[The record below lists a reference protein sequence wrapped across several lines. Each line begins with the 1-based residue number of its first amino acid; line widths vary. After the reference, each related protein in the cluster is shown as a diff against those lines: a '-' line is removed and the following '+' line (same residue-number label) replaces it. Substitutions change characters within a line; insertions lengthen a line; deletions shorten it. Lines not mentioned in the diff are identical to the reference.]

1 MLRKSLS
8 IIGVWAKATQVQK
21 QLEKTI
27 IDDAILV
34 RQSQHG
40 DSVAMSRLIIKYQDR
55 IYNAILKICGNSHD
69 AAELTQDTFVKFI
82 EKINTFEGK
91 SAFYTWLFRIGV
103 NIALNYC
110 KRRAKRRA
118 QSLEAVVATES
129 DGAAVE
135 LGAFLADQS
144 AVDPAELA
152 QDAEIGEI
160 ALAALAK
167 LEDHHRA
174 VMVLRDIEGMDY
186 FEIAETLQIEVGT
199 VKSRL
204 SRARANLREILKAVL
219 E

>member
-1 MLRKSLS
+1 VGLQPT
-8 IIGVWAKATQVQK
+8 GFWQVNQVPK

-40 DSVAMSRLIIKYQDR
+40 DSVATGRLITKYQDR
-55 IYNAILKICGNSHD
+55 IYNSILKICANSHD
-69 AAELTQDTFVKFI
+69 AAELTQDTFVKCI

-91 SAFYTWLFRIGV
+91 SAFYTWLFRIAV
-103 NIALNYC
+103 NLTLNYC
-110 KRRAKRRA
+110 KRRTRTKA
-118 QSLEAVVATES
+118 QSFYAVVAPES

-135 LGAFLADQS
+135 LGAFLADQN
-144 AVDPAELA
+144 AADPAVLA

-160 ALAALAK
+160 VLGALTR
-167 LEDHHRA
+167 LEEHHRT
-174 VMVLRDIEGMDY
+174 VVVLRDIEGMSY
-186 FEIAETLQIEVGT
+186 SEIAETLGVEVGT

-219 E
+219 YP

>member
-1 MLRKSLS
+1 M
-8 IIGVWAKATQVQK
+8 QK

-27 IDDAILV
+27 IDDDILV

-40 DSVAMSRLIIKYQDR
+40 DSVATGRLITKYQDR
-55 IYNAILKICGNSHD
+55 IYNAILKICANSHD
-69 AAELTQDTFVKFI
+69 AAELTQETFVKCI

-91 SAFYTWLFRIGV
+91 SAFYTWLFRIAV
-103 NIALNYC
+103 NLTLNYC
-110 KRRAKRRA
+110 KRRARTQA
-118 QSLEAVVATES
+118 QSLQAVVATES

-144 AVDPAELA
+144 AADPAVLA
-152 QDAEIGEI
+152 EDAEIGEI
-160 ALAALAK
+160 VLAALVN

-174 VMVLRDIEGMDY
+174 VMVLRDIEGMNY
-186 FEIAETLQIEVGT
+186 SEIAETLRIEVGT

-219 E
+219 K

>member
-1 MLRKSLS
+1 M
-8 IIGVWAKATQVQK
+8 QK

-34 RQSQHG
+34 RQSQRG
-40 DSVAMSRLIIKYQDR
+40 DSVATGRLITKYRDR
-55 IYNAILKICGNSHD
+55 IYNAILKICANSHD
-69 AAELTQDTFVKFI
+69 AAELTQETFVKCI

-91 SAFYTWLFRIGV
+91 SAFYTWLFRIAV
-103 NIALNYC
+103 NLTLNYC
-110 KRRAKRRA
+110 KRRTRTRA
-118 QSLEAVVATES
+118 QSLQSVVAEES

-144 AVDPAELA
+144 AADPAVLA

-160 ALAALAK
+160 VLGALTR
-167 LEDHHRA
+167 LEEHHRA
-174 VMVLRDIEGMDY
+174 VVILRDIEGMSY
-186 FEIAETLQIEVGT
+186 SEIAETLHIEVGT

-219 E
+219 YP

>member
-1 MLRKSLS
+1 M
-8 IIGVWAKATQVQK
+8 QK

-34 RQSQHG
+34 RQSQDG
-40 DSVAMSRLIIKYQDR
+40 DSVATGRLITKYQDR
-55 IYNAILKICGNSHD
+55 IYNAILKICANSHD
-69 AAELTQDTFVKFI
+69 AAELTQETFVKCI

-91 SAFYTWLFRIGV
+91 SAFYTWLFRIAV
-103 NIALNYC
+103 NLTLNYC
-110 KRRAKRRA
+110 KRRARTRA
-118 QSLEAVVATES
+118 QSLQAVVAQES

-144 AVDPAELA
+144 AADPAVLA
-152 QDAEIGEI
+152 EDAEIGEI
-160 ALAALAK
+160 VLAALAN
-167 LEDHHRA
+167 LENHHRA
-174 VMVLRDIEGMDY
+174 VVVLRDIEGMTY
-186 FEIAETLQIEVGT
+186 SEIAETLQIEVGT

>member
-1 MLRKSLS
+1 
-8 IIGVWAKATQVQK
+8 VQK

-27 IDDAILV
+27 INDDILV

-40 DSVAMSRLIIKYQDR
+40 DSVAMGRLITKYQDR
-55 IYNAILKICGNSHD
+55 IYNAILKICANSHD
-69 AAELTQDTFVKFI
+69 AAELTQETFVKFI

-91 SAFYTWLFRIGV
+91 SAFYTWLFRIAV
-103 NIALNYC
+103 NLTLNYC
-110 KRRAKRRA
+110 KRRARMGA
-118 QSLEAVVATES
+118 QSLQAVVAAES
-129 DGAAVE
+129 NGAAVE

-144 AVDPAELA
+144 AADPAILA

-160 ALAALAK
+160 VLGALTR
-167 LEDHHRA
+167 LEEHHRA
-174 VMVLRDIEGMDY
+174 IVVLRDIEGMSY
-186 FEIAETLQIEVGT
+186 SEIAETLQIEVGT

>member
-1 MLRKSLS
+1 VGLQPT
-8 IIGVWAKATQVQK
+8 GFWQVKQVPK

-40 DSVAMSRLIIKYQDR
+40 DSVATGRLITRYQDR
-55 IYNAILKICGNSHD
+55 IYNSILKICANSHD
-69 AAELTQDTFVKFI
+69 AAELTQDTFVKCI

-91 SAFYTWLFRIGV
+91 SAFYTWLFRIAV
-103 NIALNYC
+103 NLTLNYC
-110 KRRAKRRA
+110 KRRTRTKA
-118 QSLEAVVATES
+118 QSFYAVVAPES

-135 LGAFLADQS
+135 LGAFLADQN
-144 AVDPAELA
+144 AADPAVLA

-160 ALAALAK
+160 VLGALTR
-167 LEDHHRA
+167 LEEHHRA
-174 VMVLRDIEGMDY
+174 VVVLREIEGMSY
-186 FEIAETLQIEVGT
+186 SEIAETLGVEVGT

-219 E
+219 K

>member
-1 MLRKSLS
+1 M
-8 IIGVWAKATQVQK
+8 QK

-34 RQSQHG
+34 RQSQDG
-40 DSVAMSRLIIKYQDR
+40 DSVATGRLITKYQDR
-55 IYNAILKICGNSHD
+55 IYNAILKICANSHD
-69 AAELTQDTFVKFI
+69 AAELTQETFVKCI

-91 SAFYTWLFRIGV
+91 SAFYTWLFRIAV
-103 NIALNYC
+103 NLTLNYC
-110 KRRAKRRA
+110 KRRARTRA
-118 QSLEAVVATES
+118 QSLQAVVAQES

-144 AVDPAELA
+144 AADPAVLA
-152 QDAEIGEI
+152 EDAEIGEI
-160 ALAALAK
+160 VLAALAN
-167 LEDHHRA
+167 LENHHRA
-174 VMVLRDIEGMDY
+174 VVVLRDIEGMNY
-186 FEIAETLQIEVGT
+186 SEIAETLQIEVGT

>member
-1 MLRKSLS
+1 VGLQPT
-8 IIGVWAKATQVQK
+8 GFWQVKQVPK

-40 DSVAMSRLIIKYQDR
+40 DSVATGRLITRYQDR
-55 IYNAILKICGNSHD
+55 IYNSILKICANSHD
-69 AAELTQDTFVKFI
+69 AAELTQDTFVKCI

-91 SAFYTWLFRIGV
+91 SAFYTWLFRIAV
-103 NIALNYC
+103 NLTLNYC
-110 KRRAKRRA
+110 KRRTRTKA
-118 QSLEAVVATES
+118 QSFYAVVAPES

-135 LGAFLADQS
+135 LGAFLADQN
-144 AVDPAELA
+144 AADPAVLA

-160 ALAALAK
+160 VLGALTR
-167 LEDHHRA
+167 LEEHHRA
-174 VMVLRDIEGMDY
+174 VVVLRDIEGMSY
-186 FEIAETLQIEVGT
+186 SEIAETLGVEVGT

-219 E
+219 K